1 MNILILVNP
10 AKNYK
15 YFFYNVAKS
24 LVDLG
29 HSVYYAYDTEKNKIL
44 FPIPEIDESSK
55 SYFFDV
61 FFKINQE
68 ENLQSN
74 DEFLFDCTWGEYF
87 YSDFDRFLTH
97 GYNLEKD
104 AE

>member
-55 SYFFDV
+55 
-61 FFKINQE
+61 
-68 ENLQSN
+68 
-74 DEFLFDCTWGEYF
+74 
-87 YSDFDRFLTH
+87 
-97 GYNLEKD
+97 
-104 AE
+104 

>member
-61 FFKINQE
+61 FFKTNQE

-74 DEFLFDCTWGEYF
+74 DEFLLIVLGGIFLF
-87 YSDFDRFLTH
+87 RF
-97 GYNLEKD
+97 
-104 AE
+104 